1 MNDVDIRP
9 LTDSVRALVR
19 RVAAIEAAPQGAR
32 ARVLARVEA
41 IIGPPSG
48 GGSGGYSSG
57 ATPVAESAASVRR
70 GALPRVLPLAASFA
84 VGGALGATLMHSVM
98 RRSAPNEPERVVY
111 VERTPATAFT
121 MTSAESASPQSQA
134 SVAAAPTAPQR
145 APFAGTGHQ
154 LAEERALLD
163 VARGALEREDAA
175 QALAATEKHE
185 RTFANGILVQ
195 EREAMAIR
203 ALVMIRRLDDAR
215 ARAGRFRK
223 RFPDSVL
230 LPTIESTINAVP
242 AQ

>member
-1 MNDVDIRP
+1 MNDVDIPP

-41 IIGPPSG
+41 VIGPPNG
-48 GGSGGYSSG
+48 GGGYSSG
-57 ATPVAESAASVRR
+57 ARPVAEPAEAPRHA
-70 GALPRVLPLAASFA
+70 ALPRVLPLAASFA
-84 VGGALGATLMHSVM
+84 LGGALGATLMHSVM
-98 RRSAPNEPERVVY
+98 RRSASNEPERVVY
-111 VERTPATAFT
+111 VERTPATAFAT
-121 MTSAESASPQSQA
+121 TSVESAASPPSQA
-134 SVAAAPTAPQR
+134 SVPAPAAPQR
-145 APFAGTGHQ
+145 APFAGTRNQ

-175 QALAATEKHE
+175 QALAAIEKHE

-203 ALVMIRRLDDAR
+203 ALVMMGRVDDAR

-223 RFPDSVL
+223 HFPDSVL
-230 LPTIESTINAVP
+230 LPTIESTISSVP
-242 AQ
+242 AR